1 MYQVII
7 YSTLRNFPTSLAS
20 RYGFALLPFLDTN
33 KAIRHF
39 ADLQD
44 AQLFAFHLIGKIK
57 RDFRI
62 ILTSDDFRSY
72 AIYQEGE

>member
-7 YSTLRNFPTSLAS
+7 YSTLRNFPASLAS
-20 RYGFALLPFLDTN
+20 RYGFSLKPFLDTN
-33 KAIRHF
+33 KASRYF
-39 ADLQD
+39 DDLED
-44 AQLFAFHLIGKIK
+44 AQLFAYHLIGRIK

-72 AIYQEGE
+72 AIYQEGF

>member
-7 YSTLRNFPTSLAS
+7 YSTLRNFPASLAS
-20 RYGFALLPFLDTN
+20 RYGLSLKPFLDTN
-33 KAIRHF
+33 KASRHF
-39 ADLQD
+39 DDLDD